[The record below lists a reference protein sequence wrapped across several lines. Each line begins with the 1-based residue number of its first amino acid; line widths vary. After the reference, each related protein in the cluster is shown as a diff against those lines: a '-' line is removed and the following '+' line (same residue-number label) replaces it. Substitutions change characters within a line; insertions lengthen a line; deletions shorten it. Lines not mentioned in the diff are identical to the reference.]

1 MSVLSNLKPAG
12 VWSFF
17 EELCKI
23 PHGSHNEKAISDYCV
38 AFAKERGL
46 SVWQDD
52 AWNVIIVKE
61 ASAGYENAEPVILQ
75 GHLDMVCV
83 KKPDCDLDMEKEG
96 LRLGVDGDY
105 VYAEGTSLGGD
116 DGIAVAYAFAIL
128 DDDSIPHPRLEVIF
142 TTCEEVGMDGALAL
156 KPSMLKGHTML
167 NLDSEEEGIFLV
179 SCAGGVSMDITLPI
193 HRARSEG
200 TGAVLTVEG
209 LLGGHSGAEIHKGR
223 ANANL
228 ILARVLACLAEKTD
242 YQVESLSGGLKDNA
256 IPRESSAKLL
266 FPIGSA
272 EQAKAFC
279 ETYNQLLKKEYSAID
294 SGVNVRL
301 ELTGDKKTEVM
312 TPDSLKKTLMLLLS
326 LPNGVQAMS
335 GEIEGLVETSLN
347 MGILETREQEVYFC
361 YSLRSSVSSAKEWL
375 TDKLRLVAESY
386 GAAVSLRGA
395 YPAWEYQKESPLR
408 ENMVRIYEKM
418 FGKQPKVEAIH
429 AGLECGVL
437 ASKIPGLDCVSMG
450 PDILD
455 IHTTEERMSI
465 SSVERMWAFILEVL
479 KKGEA

>member
-1 MSVLSNLKPAG
+1 MSILSNLKPAG
-12 VWSFF
+12 VWKFF
-17 EELCKI
+17 EELCQI

-52 AWNVIIVKE
+52 AWNVIMVKE

-83 KKPDCDLDMEKEG
+83 KKPDCDLDLEKEG
-96 LRLGVDGDY
+96 LRLAVDGDY

-116 DGIAVAYAFAIL
+116 DGIAIAYALAIL

-193 HRARSEG
+193 ERIQSEG
-200 TGAVLTVEG
+200 MGAVLTVEG
-209 LLGGHSGAEIHKGR
+209 LLGGHSGVEIHKGR
-223 ANANL
+223 GNANL
-228 ILARVLACLAEKTD
+228 ILARVLACLHEKVD
-242 YQVESLSGGLKDNA
+242 YQVVSLSGGLKDNA

-266 FPIGSA
+266 LPKGSA

-279 ETYNQLLKKEYSAID
+279 EAYTQILQKEYASTD
-294 SGVNVRL
+294 SGITVRL
-301 ELTGDKKTEVM
+301 ELTGEEKAEGMRLDSFKKA
-312 TPDSLKKTLMLLLS
+312 LMLLLS
-326 LPNGVQAMS
+326 LPCGVQAMS

-347 MGILETREQEVYFC
+347 MGILDTREQELYFC
-361 YSLRSSVSSAKEWL
+361 YSLRSSVGSAKEWL
-375 TDKLRLVAESY
+375 TQKLCMIAKSH
-386 GAAVSLRGA
+386 GGTVSLRGA
-395 YPAWEYQKESPLR
+395 YPAWEYKKDSPLR
-408 ENMVRIYEKM
+408 EDMVRIYEKM
-418 FGKQPKVEAIH
+418 FGNQPKVEAIH

-455 IHTTEERMSI
+455 IHTTEERMRI
-465 SSVERMWAFILEVL
+465 SSVERMWAFILAVL
-479 KKGEA
+479 KREKE

>member
-12 VWSFF
+12 VWKFF

-23 PHGSHNEKAISDYCV
+23 PHGSHNEKAVSDYCV

-52 AWNVIIVKE
+52 AWNVIMVKE
-61 ASAGYENAEPVILQ
+61 ASKGYENAEPVILQ

-96 LRLGVDGDY
+96 LRLAVEGDY

-116 DGIAVAYAFAIL
+116 DGIAIAYTLAIL
-128 DDDSIPHPRLEVIF
+128 DDDSIPHPRLEAIF
-142 TTCEEVGMDGALAL
+142 TTCEEVGMDGAIAL
-156 KPSMLKGHTML
+156 TPSMLKGHTML

-179 SCAGGVSMDITLPI
+179 SCAGGVSMDITLPVQ
-193 HRARSEG
+193 RTSGEG

-223 ANANL
+223 GNANL
-228 ILARVLACLAEKTD
+228 ILARVLACLAKEAD
-242 YQVESLSGGLKDNA
+242 YQVISLSGGLKDNA

-266 FPIGSA
+266 LAADSV
-272 EQAKAFC
+272 EQTKAFC
-279 ETYNQLLKKEYSAID
+279 EAYSQVLQKEYASTD
-294 SGVNVRL
+294 SGVTVHL
-301 ELTGDKKTEVM
+301 ELTGEEKAEVM
-312 TPDSLKKTLMLLLS
+312 SPDSFKKALMLLLS
-326 LPNGVQAMS
+326 LPCGVQTMS

-347 MGILETREQEVYFC
+347 MGILETRDQELYFC

-375 TDKLRLVAESY
+375 AEKLRLIAESY
-386 GAAVSLRGA
+386 GGTVSLRGA
-395 YPAWEYQKESPLR
+395 YPAWEYQKDSPLR
-408 ENMVRIYEKM
+408 EDMVRIYEKM

-437 ASKIPGLDCVSMG
+437 SSKIPGLDCVSMG

-455 IHTTEERMSI
+455 IHTTEERLSI
-465 SSVERMWAFILEVL
+465 SSVERMWEFILAVL
-479 KKGEA
+479 KRGK

>member
-12 VWSFF
+12 VWKFF

-23 PHGSHNEKAISDYCV
+23 PHGSHNEKAVSDYCV

-52 AWNVIIVKE
+52 AWNVIMVKE
-61 ASAGYENAEPVILQ
+61 ASKGYENAEPVILQ

-96 LRLGVDGDY
+96 LRLAVEGDY

-116 DGIAVAYAFAIL
+116 DGIAIAYTLAIL
-128 DDDSIPHPRLEVIF
+128 DDDSIPHPRLEAIF
-142 TTCEEVGMDGALAL
+142 TTCEEVGMDGAIALA
-156 KPSMLKGHTML
+156 PSMLKGHTML

-179 SCAGGVSMDITLPI
+179 SCAGGVSMDITLPVQ
-193 HRARSEG
+193 RTSGEG

-223 ANANL
+223 GNANL
-228 ILARVLACLAEKTD
+228 ILARVLACLAKEVD
-242 YQVESLSGGLKDNA
+242 YQVISLSGGLKDNA

-266 FPIGSA
+266 LAADSA

-279 ETYNQLLKKEYSAID
+279 EAYSQVLQKEYASTD
-294 SGVNVRL
+294 SGVTIRL
-301 ELTGDKKTEVM
+301 ELTGEGKAEAMASDSFKKA
-312 TPDSLKKTLMLLLS
+312 LMLLLS
-326 LPNGVQAMS
+326 LPCGVQAMS

-347 MGILETREQEVYFC
+347 MGILETRDQEIYFC

-375 TDKLRLVAESY
+375 AEKLRQIAESY
-386 GAAVSLRGA
+386 GGTVSLRGA
-395 YPAWEYQKESPLR
+395 YPAWEYQKDSPLR
-408 ENMVRIYEKM
+408 EDMVRIYEKM

-437 ASKIPGLDCVSMG
+437 SSKIPGLDCVSMG

-455 IHTTEERMSI
+455 IHTTEERLSI
-465 SSVERMWAFILEVL
+465 SSVERMWEFILAVL
-479 KKGEA
+479 KRGK

>member
-12 VWSFF
+12 VWKFF
-17 EELCKI
+17 EELCRI
-23 PHGSHNEKAISDYCV
+23 PHGSHNEKAVSDYCV

-52 AWNVIIVKE
+52 AWNVIMVKE
-61 ASAGYENAEPVILQ
+61 ASKGYENAEPVILQ

-96 LRLGVDGDY
+96 LRLAVEGDY

-116 DGIAVAYAFAIL
+116 DGIAIAYTLAIL
-128 DDDSIPHPRLEVIF
+128 DDDSIPHPRLEAIF
-142 TTCEEVGMDGALAL
+142 TTCEEVGMDGAIALA
-156 KPSMLKGHTML
+156 PSMLKGHTML

-179 SCAGGVSMDITLPI
+179 SCAGGVSMDITLPVQ
-193 HRARSEG
+193 RTSGKG

-223 ANANL
+223 GNANL
-228 ILARVLACLAEKTD
+228 ILARVLACLAKEVD
-242 YQVESLSGGLKDNA
+242 YQVISLSGGLKDNA

-266 FPIGSA
+266 LAADSA

-279 ETYNQLLKKEYSAID
+279 EAYSQVLQKEYASTD
-294 SGVNVRL
+294 SGVTIRL
-301 ELTGDKKTEVM
+301 ELTGEEKAEAMASDSFKKA
-312 TPDSLKKTLMLLLS
+312 LMLLLS
-326 LPNGVQAMS
+326 LPCGVQAMS

-347 MGILETREQEVYFC
+347 MGILETRDQELYFC

-375 TDKLRLVAESY
+375 AEKLRLIAEFY
-386 GAAVSLRGA
+386 GGTVSLRGA
-395 YPAWEYQKESPLR
+395 YPAWEYQKDSPLR
-408 ENMVRIYEKM
+408 EDMVRIYEKM

-437 ASKIPGLDCVSMG
+437 SSKIPGLDCVSMG

-455 IHTTEERMSI
+455 IHTTEEHLSI
-465 SSVERMWAFILEVL
+465 SSVERMWEFILAVL
-479 KKGEA
+479 KRGK